1 MQVET
6 ELIRIVNKDV
16 FHYRRYKLGTFGP
29 FKGKQPH

>member
-1 MQVET
+1 MHVET

-16 FHYRRYKLGTFGP
+16 FSLSFDINWDLCP